1 MAIMKDGWQDDE
13 GVLQAIDDT
22 LLAIA
27 PHIDDLLSKLFDY
40 KSLPTTEP
48 DVILFGVIGPYVMAF
63 KESRDF
69 GEVVKDAHHRGMASI
84 LGDPAV
90 TAVLQSMAGRGMD
103 ALARRSS
110 K

>member
-1 MAIMKDGWQDDE
+1 MKAGWQDDE

-27 PHIDDLLSKLFDY
+27 PHVDDLLEKLFDY

-48 DVILFGVIGPYVMAF
+48 DVILFGVIGPYVMSF
-63 KESRDF
+63 RDHRDL
-69 GEVVKDAHHRGMASI
+69 GEGVKDAHHRGMSAI
-84 LGDPAV
+84 LSDPAV
-90 TAVLQSMAGRGMD
+90 TTILQSMAGRGMD